1 MSLYAV
7 GRAVMGSKRRQPK
20 IREEPGISKEDG
32 DAKAPKEDGDAR
44 ALLYLKALR
53 GVQAAYTARKMELRT
68 KYENGDISATE
79 LQAEYEDAMTSN
91 TARRKT
97 IEALYPDFTGAHDVD
112 KRTPDDIKT
121 QAAQQV
127 REIIAAFKP
136 R

>member
-1 MSLYAV
+1 
-7 GRAVMGSKRRQPK
+7 
-20 IREEPGISKEDG
+20 
-32 DAKAPKEDGDAR
+32 
-44 ALLYLKALR
+44 
-53 GVQAAYTARKMELRT
+53 MELRT

-97 IEALYPDFTGAHDVD
+97 IEVLYPEFTGAHDVD